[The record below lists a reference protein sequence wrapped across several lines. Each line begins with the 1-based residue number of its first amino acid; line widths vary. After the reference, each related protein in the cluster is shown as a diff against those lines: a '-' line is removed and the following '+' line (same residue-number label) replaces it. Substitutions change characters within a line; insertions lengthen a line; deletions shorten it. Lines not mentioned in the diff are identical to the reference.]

1 MSGKK
6 IAVVG
11 DIHANLDAL
20 GAVIDDARAQGVTEW
35 LCVGDVVGYNACPN
49 ECVEAV
55 RALGCPVV
63 CGNHDHYCGFDE
75 SLEDFHPIA
84 AAVVEWTRRELKPE
98 NAAWLRTL
106 PYSLVHGGVTL
117 VHATLDEPER
127 WGYVFEAVDADP
139 SFFYQATQVCF
150 HGHTHV
156 PAVFEKRGGVVA
168 RFPPENVTLS
178 FGCKYFVNVGSVGQ
192 PRDSDRRASYCIFD
206 PALRS
211 IEFRRLQY
219 DIAAA
224 QERIRK
230 AGLPERLAKRLE
242 LGR

>member
-1 MSGKK
+1 MPGKRT
-6 IAVVG
+6 AVVG

-20 GAVIDDARAQGVTEW
+20 EAVLEDARSEGVTDW

-49 ECVEAV
+49 ECVETV

-63 CGNHDHYCGFDE
+63 CGNHDHYCGYDE
-75 SLEDFHPIA
+75 SLADFHPIA
-84 AAVVEWTRRELKPE
+84 AAVVEWTRSRLDPA
-98 NAAWLRTL
+98 NAAWLRSL
-106 PYSLVHGGVTL
+106 PYSVVEHGVTL

-139 SFFYQATQVCF
+139 SFFYQATQLCF

-156 PAVFEKRGGVVA
+156 PAVFEKRGGTVS
-168 RFPPENVTLS
+168 RFPPGDVKLE

-192 PRDSDRRASYCIFD
+192 PRDADRRASYCIYD
-206 PALRS
+206 SEDRT
-211 IEFRRLQY
+211 IRFRRVAY
-219 DIAAA
+219 DVAAA
-224 QERIRK
+224 QARIRG

-242 LGR
+242 IGR